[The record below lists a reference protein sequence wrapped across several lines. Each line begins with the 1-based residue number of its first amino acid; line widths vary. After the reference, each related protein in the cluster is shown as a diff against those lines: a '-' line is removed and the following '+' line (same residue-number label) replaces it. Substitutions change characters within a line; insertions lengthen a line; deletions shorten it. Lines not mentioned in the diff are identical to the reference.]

1 MAGGLKTLFETMQKS
16 EVLLAVPGLT
26 QLFGEENIEA
36 AGDAPRVVWV
46 PVDSVYEGP
55 SVQERQIS
63 PRVIYS
69 RREQIEAHVWAAD
82 PSPSATE
89 VDHAD
94 ACEILV
100 NAVVAA
106 LQIQQWTG
114 YYWRAV
120 RGFWKQAGV
129 VRRGRAYV
137 LLITQYIPVTMP
149 RDQTVV
155 VTGMTLTP
163 TIEHPTE

>member
-16 EVLLAVPGLT
+16 EILLSIPGLT
-26 QLFGEENIEA
+26 QLFGEENLEA

-46 PVDSVYEGP
+46 PVDSTYEGP
-55 SVQERQIS
+55 SLQQRAEGND
-63 PRVIYS
+63 PRVLYS
-69 RREQIEAHVWAAD
+69 RKESIEAHVWAAD
-82 PSPSATE
+82 PSPDATE
-89 VDHAD
+89 IDHAD
-94 ACEILV
+94 ACEVLT

-106 LQIQQWTG
+106 LQTQQWTG

-120 RGFWKQAGV
+120 RGFWKQSGV

-149 RDQTVV
+149 KSQTVV
-155 VTGMTLTP
+155 VTGASITP
-163 TIEHPTE
+163 TIETE